1 MKAKLFSLFLLAS
14 SVMWSL
20 QDWQDFKI
28 KTLSQTNNFSGWSAP
43 QKAAI
48 IMDYVYATKPKL
60 CVEIGPFQGAISFA
74 IAHALAF
81 NQNGILHT
89 IDKWRFIPDE
99 SKKSD
104 YNQFANYWHTLET
117 DGDLVYL
124 DFLARHFQGN
134 LRNHLH
140 PIRVEALKAVKLFPD
155 HSIDMLYLDGDFSE
169 DYVMNELMQFFP
181 KVRQG
186 GGIWLN
192 RADIESKHAAVE
204 FLMERCQYE
213 KLWSYG
219 IECVLFTKK

>member
-1 MKAKLFSLFLLAS
+1 MKSQLLTFFTIPFSILWGQ
-14 SVMWSL
+14 V
-20 QDWQDFKI
+20 DWQEYKVQS
-28 KTLSQTNNFSGWSAP
+28 LSKMNNFSSWSAP
-43 QKAAI
+43 QKAAL
-48 IMDYVYATKPKL
+48 IMDYIYATKPGL
-60 CVEIGPFQGAISFA
+60 CVEIGSFQGSISFA
-74 IAHALAF
+74 IANALSY
-81 NQNGILHT
+81 NQRGMLHT
-89 IDKWRFIPDE
+89 IDTWQYIPDE

-104 YNQFANYWHTLET
+104 YNQFANYWYSLST

-134 LRNHLH
+134 LRNHIH
-140 PIRVEALKAVKLFPD
+140 PLRVDSLKAVTLFPD

-169 DYVMNELMQFFP
+169 NHALSELTVYYP
-181 KVRQG
+181 KVKKG

-192 RADIESKHAAVE
+192 RADLESKHTAVE